1 MEGFDLPVRS
11 ADGVHALDDELESSI
26 GFAIAEVSR
35 VARRAL
41 YVRIAEYGV
50 RGGSWYLLRVLWKA
64 DGLSQREI
72 ANKLGLTEPSVQ
84 EMLKAMEKDGLVS
97 RERDLSDRRKI
108 RVYLTDHARALQKPL
123 LELSKELNAI
133 ILSGLTLEEQSNFT
147 NYLLR
152 ISCRLTEH
160 MERVSPS
167 TISSVSLDL
176 RAEVAGANGKK
187 EQKQI

>member
-72 ANKLGLTEPSVQ
+72 ANKLGLTEPRY
-84 EMLKAMEKDGLVS
+84 K
-97 RERDLSDRRKI
+97 R
-108 RVYLTDHARALQKPL
+108 
-123 LELSKELNAI
+123 
-133 ILSGLTLEEQSNFT
+133 
-147 NYLLR
+147 
-152 ISCRLTEH
+152 C
-160 MERVSPS
+160 
-167 TISSVSLDL
+167 
-176 RAEVAGANGKK
+176 
-187 EQKQI
+187 